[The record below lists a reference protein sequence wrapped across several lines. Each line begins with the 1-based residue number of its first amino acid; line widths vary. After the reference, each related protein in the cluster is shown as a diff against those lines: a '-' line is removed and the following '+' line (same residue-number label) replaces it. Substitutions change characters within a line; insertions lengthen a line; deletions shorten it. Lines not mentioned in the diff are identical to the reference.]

1 MQDREKLDSLLE
13 DLKKLKDEDR
23 IHDFCN
29 SEDGELL
36 FNFLSQSERYSH
48 LKEFERI
55 IPFYID
61 TKISKNL
68 VAVNSAEDLQGKDL
82 GLKALLGDDKSI
94 KEVEDKIKLK
104 IAEKIA
110 DGKSAQDSFKEVKK
124 SSFWQKILDWLS
136 VFVSVNA
143 QLQNTTSKFVQKKLQ
158 KRKQE
163 LVSQIEN
170 FDKNFEVNN
179 TKAEVSKS
187 ANTVGVFKKGDKTV
201 FIKDLDTLKA
211 GFYGSV
217 TGVKNEGIRELFGA
231 EFMRAMGIKNAPQIE
246 LIEQDGTTQ
255 KIVSHMVGNE
265 GDTVASLGKT
275 LDAPDGLKKL
285 SVEDRQKVTEK
296 SKKFFEEYPGLK
308 GEVMRLHAISYLMG
322 NRDLHVNNIMIV
334 TDKDTSQKSVAPI
347 DFGLSGHDMKVLD
360 SWYYKTRFDTQ
371 NFRHSDA
378 DTLFNP
384 KEYTGVLQQELAKF
398 EANKES
404 ILDKI
409 FYQCRAA
416 GASDQEISGLKAN
429 IEANVIAA
437 KKFITPQRQLTL

>member
-1 MQDREKLDSLLE
+1 M
-13 DLKKLKDEDR
+13 
-23 IHDFCN
+23 
-29 SEDGELL
+29 
-36 FNFLSQSERYSH
+36 FNLLSQSERYSH
-48 LKEFERI
+48 FKEFERI
-55 IPFYID
+55 IPFYVD
-61 TKISKNL
+61 AKISQSLEGVK
-68 VAVNSAEDLQGKDL
+68 AVEDLKSKDL
-82 GLKALLGDDKSI
+82 GLKDLLGDDKSI

-104 IAEKIA
+104 IAEKMA

-143 QLQNTTSKFVQKKLQ
+143 QLQNTTSEFVQKKLQ

-170 FDKNFEVNN
+170 FDKNFEVND
-179 TKAEVSKS
+179 TKTEVSKS
-187 ANTVGVFKKGDKTV
+187 ANTVGIFRKGDKTV
-201 FIKDLDTLKA
+201 FIKDIDSIKA
-211 GFYGSV
+211 GFYGAV

-265 GDTVASLGKT
+265 GDTVENLGKT
-275 LDAPDGLKKL
+275 LGAPDGLKNL
-285 SVEDRQKVTEK
+285 SVEDKQEVTEK
-296 SKKFFEEYPGLK
+296 SKNFFTANPELK
-308 GEVMRLHAISYLMG
+308 SEVMRLHAIGYLMG
-322 NRDLHVNNIMIV
+322 NRDLHVNNIMVII
-334 TDKDTSQKSVAPI
+334 DGDQKSVAPI

-360 SWYYKTRFDTQ
+360 SWYYRNRFDTQ
-371 NFRHSDA
+371 NLRHSDA
-378 DTLFNP
+378 DTLFTP
-384 KEYTGVLQQELAKF
+384 GEYKGVLQQELAKF

-429 IEANVIAA
+429 IESNVIAA
-437 KKFITPQRQLTL
+437 KKFITTQRQLTL